1 MWGILRRRIQL
12 PRRGAVSVRA
22 GRGKTGAMPA
32 TVLTA
37 EELERVERRLGDVGP
52 WDDAVRLIA
61 TVHYLRAA
69 LIRIRQDAGPGAQMR
84 SRDRASH
91 ALCPTKGLTRWKE

>member
-1 MWGILRRRIQL
+1 M
-12 PRRGAVSVRA
+12 SVRA

-52 WDDAVRLIA
+52 WDDAARLSSGFVRMPDPAPRCALA
-61 TVHYLRAA
+61 TERRTHSVPR
-69 LIRIRQDAGPGAQMR
+69 
-84 SRDRASH
+84 RD
-91 ALCPTKGLTRWKE
+91 